1 MNEFDKISEDLFN
14 KIRGRFPNVTI
25 GAADGKVTNQPNLA
39 RFFDFDYNGLGK
51 VSVAIDE
58 DDGLTIIY
66 SKDFMQ
72 NEDELTKEAWYD
84 FLKELRVFSKKRM
97 LDYSVRDITKS
108 NLNKRD
114 YNFLAK
120 TPEDG
125 QMTESKLYGTSRISY
140 QKVGEAR
147 IVIKHTEGVNQESAT
162 GRTQKIGKIY
172 IESADGERFRYP
184 FKHLSGA
191 RAMARHVAEGGN
203 TYDDFGKHIVGLSEE
218 MAKLR
223 KFKNYMGRSAVMA
236 ESLAGYVDVVKERIS
251 TVKKTIAS
259 LQKPAYYAEAFAAF
273 ETPIMEDVPADVKE
287 NWIDQLTIKQ
297 FNEELS
303 DVFPYIYKLVSEA
316 TKATELG
323 PEELVDEASKGIEA
337 MKKAGNAKADA
348 EAKERAKKD
357 KSVEEGPFKGVGK
370 TLMKRKL
377 DKQYKKSDLAN
388 FDKSGIDTSGKTP
401 DEIGQ
406 MKSDYYHSHMDKA
419 DKAKKAKNRLSREEI
434 ALEQGFEEMM
444 GQFGEGAMSDMHQD
458 AQEMSKEEFVAKYG
472 KSAGNDWEN
481 VQKDMET
488 EAEQRTDEFLPALA
502 IPALIT
508 AARVAAPKLAQIG
521 AKILSKG
528 AQGAATGAR
537 VVGKT
542 ALKNPGTT
550 AAVGGGAY
558 VGKKAGDAIDA
569 VGDMA
574 DGLAT
579 SAGDILAKAEGGIEA
594 IQGEISAF
602 LGGGAVKQVAAMAAK
617 YALPALAVVAL
628 LYGGKKVIDMLR
640 SKDDGEM
647 QTASIEEVAGP
658 DKCWPG
664 HRKVGTQAG
673 TGKNKGKRVNKCK
686 KIESEE
692 EVQEAYIDTSKD
704 AIEVLGALRG
714 KGKAIERGQD
724 DDQGNL
730 ANQYVSD
737 VWDVY
742 SFIEARTNGFSGLD
756 KGAKAAIDAMM
767 KLRGEAKKLE
777 TQPGS
782 GKNARFGN
790 QIVTALYPVMEYLYT
805 TDFDRNKKEDDTDE
819 GNAYA
824 HAVKKAKMN
833 GKKKGDKIDGPDGDE
848 ITLEKDE
855 KTPLGEF
862 ILSYYD
868 RESGEFPKGETAV
881 LTMVEKDYG
890 EQFIE
895 PAKAFI
901 EQVQALFDEYQ
912 MDTQPQQM
920 GVESGLERMKELAG
934 VR

>member
-25 GAADGKVTNQPNLA
+25 GDAAGNVTNQPEVA
-39 RFFDFDYNGLGK
+39 RFFDFDYNGLGN
-51 VSVAIDE
+51 VSVSIDE

-66 SKDFMQ
+66 SKEFIS
-72 NEDELTKEAWYD
+72 NEDTLAKQDWYS
-84 FLKELRVFSKKRM
+84 FLKELRYFAKKRM

-108 NLNKRD
+108 NLQKRD
-114 YNFLAK
+114 YRFLAK
-120 TPEDG
+120 TSGEEK
-125 QMTESKLYGTSRISY
+125 MTESKLYGTSRISY

-147 IVIKHTEGVNQESAT
+147 IVIKHTEGINQESAT

-236 ESLAGYVDVVKERIS
+236 ESLAEYNDAVKERIS

-259 LQKPAYYAEAFAAF
+259 LQKPAYYAEAFASF
-273 ETPIMEDVPADVKE
+273 ETPMMEDVPEDVKE
-287 NWIDQLTIKQ
+287 NWIDELTIKQ
-297 FNEELS
+297 FNEELA

-316 TKATELG
+316 TKAQELG
-323 PEELVDEASKGIEA
+323 PKELVGEASKGIEA
-337 MKKAGNAKADA
+337 MKKAGNAKAGA
-348 EAKERAKKD
+348 EEKDGHDDMATAIKK
-357 KSVEEGPFKGVGK
+357 K
-370 TLMKRKL
+370 TK
-377 DKQYKKSDLAN
+377 
-388 FDKSGIDTSGKTP
+388 
-401 DEIGQ
+401 
-406 MKSDYYHSHMDKA
+406 
-419 DKAKKAKNRLSREEI
+419 EEI
-434 ALEQGFEEMM
+434 ELEQGFEEMM
-444 GQFGEGAMSDMHQD
+444 GQFS
-458 AQEMSKEEFVAKYG
+458 EE
-472 KSAGNDWEN
+472 
-481 VQKDMET
+481 
-488 EAEQRTDEFLPALA
+488 RTDEFLPALA

-508 AARVAAPKLAQIG
+508 AARVAAPKLIQMG
-521 AKILSKG
+521 AKILTKG
-528 AQGAATGAR
+528 AQGAGA
-537 VVGKT
+537 VAKGAGKV
-542 ALKNPGTT
+542 AAKNPGTT

-574 DGLAT
+574 GDLAT
-579 SAGDILAKAEGGIEA
+579 SASDLIAKAEGGVEA

-602 LGGGAVKQVAAMAAK
+602 LGGDAVKQVAAMASK

-628 LYGGKKVIDMLR
+628 LYGGKKVIDMLK
-640 SKDDGEM
+640 SNGDDNM
-647 QTASIEEVAGP
+647 QTASMEE
-658 DKCWPG
+658 DDL
-664 HRKVGTQAG
+664 
-673 TGKNKGKRVNKCK
+673 
-686 KIESEE
+686 E
-692 EVQEAYIDTSKD
+692 EAYINTSKD

-714 KGKAIERGQD
+714 MGKKIERGQD

-730 ANQYVSD
+730 ANAYVGD

-756 KGAKAAIDAMM
+756 KNAKDAIDAMM

-777 TQPGS
+777 TKPGS

-790 QIVTALYPVMEYLYT
+790 AIVTVLYPVIEYLYT

-819 GNAYA
+819 GNAYSG
-824 HAVKKAKMN
+824 AVAQAKKD
-833 GKKKGDKIDGPDGDE
+833 GKKKGDKIKGPDGDE
-848 ITLEKDE
+848 ITLEKDQ

-862 ILSYYD
+862 ILSYFD
-868 RESGEFPKGETAV
+868 REAGQFPKGETAV

-901 EQVQALFDEYQ
+901 EKINNKVAEMYGYKEAEQDTEY
-912 MDTQPQQM
+912 
-920 GVESGLERMKELAG
+920 LRMRELAG
-934 VR
+934 L